1 MKKIWL
7 ILICVLTVGS
17 SFAQD
22 EEFKTIFKKD
32 ENKKVRISGFG
43 GPMMIF
49 TAIGDDFAHMMG
61 GGGGI
66 IIGNSFF
73 GGYGF
78 GKTNK
83 ITYKHNDQYNMNF
96 GHGGFWVGHVFAPN
110 KPIHLSLSVQTG
122 WGNITQGISLDDGD
136 FEDISSKS
144 VFVLTPIAEI
154 ELNFSRFFI
163 LGVGSSVSYVSG
175 SGIKDTAYT
184 VNDFFKPSVYVSF
197 KFGWF
202 QK

>member
-1 MKKIWL
+1 MNKICL
-7 ILICVLTVGS
+7 VLICVLTFVS

-32 ENKKVRISGFG
+32 ENNKVRISGFG

-49 TAIGDDFAHMMG
+49 TCIGDDFAHMMG

-66 IIGNSFF
+66 IVGNSFF

-78 GKTNK
+78 GMTNEMQ
-83 ITYKHNDQYNMNF
+83 YKYNDQYNLNF
-96 GHGGFWVGHVFAPN
+96 GHGGFWIGHFFAIN
-110 KPIHLSLSVQTG
+110 RPIHFNLSVQAG
-122 WGNITQGISLDDGD
+122 WGNISQGIELDDGD
-136 FEDISSKS
+136 FEEVNSNS
-144 VFVLTPIAEI
+144 VFVLTPIAEV

-163 LGVGSSVSYVSG
+163 LGVGTSASYVSG
-175 SGIKDTAYT
+175 SGIGDTSYT
-184 VNDFFKPSVYVSF
+184 AKDFFKPSVYLSF

-202 QK
+202 H